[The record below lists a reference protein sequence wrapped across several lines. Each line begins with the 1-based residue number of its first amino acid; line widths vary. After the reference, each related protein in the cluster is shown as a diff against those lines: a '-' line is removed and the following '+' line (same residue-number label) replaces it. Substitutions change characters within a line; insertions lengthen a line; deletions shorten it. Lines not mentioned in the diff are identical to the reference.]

1 MSLVSSI
8 LGDPED
14 EPPFGQQP
22 SVTQRRAVWTFQL
35 EKESKGSGPTILST
49 KPCRRVPKKIHDYLL
64 IVNMPLI
71 LLLTFHYKY
80 HVSYSFL
87 HNQLFPRI
95 QSCQYFHRN

>member
-1 MSLVSSI
+1 MSLVPSI
-8 LGDPED
+8 LGDPEE

-35 EKESKGSGPTILST
+35 EKESKRRCPTIPT
-49 KPCRRVPKKIHDYLL
+49 KPCRRVPKNIHDYLL

-80 HVSYSFL
+80 RVLHSFH
-87 HNQLFPRI
+87 HNQLFAMI
-95 QSCQYFHRN
+95 QSCQYFRRN

>member
-8 LGDPED
+8 LGDPVE

-35 EKESKGSGPTILST
+35 EKESNISFPTIPT

-64 IVNMPLI
+64 IVNKSTSCMVQGRLDLACTAEV
-71 LLLTFHYKY
+71 LLAL
-80 HVSYSFL
+80 
-87 HNQLFPRI
+87 
-95 QSCQYFHRN
+95 

>member
-8 LGDPED
+8 LGDPEE

-35 EKESKGSGPTILST
+35 EKESNISFPTIPT

-80 HVSYSFL
+80 RVSYSFL